1 MPGENTVDLKS
12 IAELKGYK
20 FLVPQYQRGYRWTKT
35 QVRALL
41 EDLLHFQ
48 DTASKDTF
56 YCLQPVL
63 VKSLGDQWELIDGQ
77 QRLTTIHILLG
88 YIQDTYRKNV
98 VPQFTLEYA
107 TRDKSQEYLENI
119 DFHFMHQARASM
131 AEWFDEQDSPEGV
144 VRFPK

>member
-12 IAELKGYK
+12 IADLKGFN

-41 EDLLHFQ
+41 EDLLYFH

-63 VKSLGDQWELIDGQ
+63 VKPLG
-77 QRLTTIHILLG
+77 
-88 YIQDTYRKNV
+88 
-98 VPQFTLEYA
+98 
-107 TRDKSQEYLENI
+107 S
-119 DFHFMHQARASM
+119 
-131 AEWFDEQDSPEGV
+131 
-144 VRFPK
+144 